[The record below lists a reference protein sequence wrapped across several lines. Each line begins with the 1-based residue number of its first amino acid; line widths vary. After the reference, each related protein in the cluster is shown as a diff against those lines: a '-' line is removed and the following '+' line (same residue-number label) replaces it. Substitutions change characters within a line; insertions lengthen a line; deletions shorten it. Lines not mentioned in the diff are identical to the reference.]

1 MNSPHEG
8 PSGGLSQSKKAAASG
23 WVGSALEFYDF
34 FIYATA
40 ASLVFPQ
47 VFFPSGDATV
57 AIIASLA
64 TYGVGYLARPIGGV
78 VLGHYGDTHGRKQVL
93 ILCMFLMG
101 ISTTLVGL
109 LPTYAQVGPLAP
121 ALLVLLRLIQ
131 GFAVAGEISGASSM
145 ILEHA
150 PPGRRGFYASFT
162 LQGVQAGQIMAAAVF
177 LPLAHY
183 MSPEAFMSWGWR
195 VPFLLSVFVILAG
208 YIVRR
213 NVEETPVFAG
223 QARARRAKPPVVEA
237 FRLCWPDMIRVTCMA
252 LANTIAVVAT
262 IFGAAYAVQPAY
274 GIRFHADVYLWIPV
288 LGNLLAVLIIPFVG
302 NLSDRI
308 GRRPL
313 IVTAALGAGACSF
326 VYLYAISIHSVPLAI
341 LSSLVMWGVVYQ
353 GYNAVFPSFY
363 PELFPARM
371 RVSAMAVSQ
380 NVGTMITALM
390 PALFTTVAPPGS
402 NVPLIVGSI
411 TAGVCLIVAG
421 AALSARETFRVRLED
436 LGDRGAQSIDP
447 EEYRRLRARS
457 MAEAR

>member
-1 MNSPHEG
+1 
-8 PSGGLSQSKKAAASG
+8 
-23 WVGSALEFYDF
+23 
-34 FIYATA
+34 
-40 ASLVFPQ
+40 
-47 VFFPSGDATV
+47 
-57 AIIASLA
+57 
-64 TYGVGYLARPIGGV
+64 
-78 VLGHYGDTHGRKQVL
+78 
-93 ILCMFLMG
+93 
-101 ISTTLVGL
+101 
-109 LPTYAQVGPLAP
+109 
-121 ALLVLLRLIQ
+121 
-131 GFAVAGEISGASSM
+131 
-145 ILEHA
+145 
-150 PPGRRGFYASFT
+150 
-162 LQGVQAGQIMAAAVF
+162 
-177 LPLAHY
+177 
-183 MSPEAFMSWGWR
+183 MSWGWR

-223 QARARRAKPPVVEA
+223 QARARAAKPPLVEA
-237 FRLCWPDMIRVTCMA
+237 LRLCWPDMIRVTCMA

-302 NLSDRI
+302 DLSDRI

-313 IVTAALGAGACSF
+313 IIIAALGAGACSF
-326 VYLYAISIHSVPLAI
+326 LYLYAISIHSVPLAI
-341 LSSLVMWGVVYQ
+341 ASSLVMWGVVYQ

-411 TAGVCLIVAG
+411 TGGVCLIVAG
-421 AALSARETFRVRLED
+421 AAFSARETFRVRLED
-436 LGDRGAQSIDP
+436 LGDRGAEPIDP
-447 EEYRRLRARS
+447 EEYRRMRARS
-457 MAEAR
+457 LAEAR